1 MTPAAYTFDPS
12 AMSPQ
17 ALADL
22 TFLRRKATTCEL
34 PVYEGAIGWCVTLV
48 RTPGAK
54 PEHCYGPAPAI
65 ALERAR
71 KALEGK
77 AVGAW

>member
-1 MTPAAYTFDPS
+1 VDAAERTFDPA
-12 AMSPQ
+12 AMTPQ

-22 TFLRRKATTCEL
+22 AFLKRKAAVCEL
-34 PVYEGAIGWCVTLV
+34 PIYEGAIGWCVTII

-54 PEHCYGPAPAI
+54 PEHCYGLAPAT

-77 AVGAW
+77 TVGAW